1 MKVLIANDCHIAQTS
16 YRKKKKKCEY
26 QKSQEQQIFSHKQTV
41 TEWTVNWEELSQSEE
56 RS

>member
-16 YRKKKKKCEY
+16 YGKKKCEH

-41 TEWTVNWEELSQSEE
+41 TEWTQSTGKELSQSEE
-56 RS
+56 RY

>member
-1 MKVLIANDCHIAQTS
+1 MTATLPKRHTE
-16 YRKKKKKCEY
+16 RKKKKCEH

>member
-1 MKVLIANDCHIAQTS
+1 MTATLPKRHTEK
-16 YRKKKKKCEY
+16 KKKKKCEH